1 MATLAVEQ
9 VAATLEGLE
18 ETIIHK
24 LIDRAQF
31 RRNLTVYRPGQSG
44 FEGDAVSSLFE
55 IRLRQHEVM
64 DAEFGRFHV
73 PEERPFTSP
82 LPASR
87 RLVSIPENILMI
99 DDYDSV
105 NLTAR
110 IQSDYLSFV
119 SQLCADGDDLQYGSS
134 VEHDVQVLQAV
145 SRRIHF
151 GAMYVAEVK
160 FRSNPTEYR
169 RLIEAS
175 DRIGLVSLLTRP
187 EAEIRILERVREK
200 VAYIQARVNT
210 SVRSLVDA
218 DVVLNFYRDT
228 VIPLT
233 KDGEVLYLFN
243 RRNPRD

>member
-9 VAATLEGLE
+9 VAAILEGLE

-31 RRNLTVYRPGQSG
+31 RRNLLVYRPGRSG

-55 IRLRQHEVM
+55 IRLHQHEVM

-73 PEERPFTSP
+73 PEERPFTSS

-110 IQSDYLSFV
+110 IRSDYLRFV
-119 SQLCADGDDLQYGSS
+119 SQLCAEGDDFQYGSS
-134 VEHDVQVLQAV
+134 VEHDVQVLQAI

-160 FRSNPTEYR
+160 FRSNMAEYR
-169 RLIEAS
+169 RLIEAG
-175 DRIGLVSLLTRP
+175 DRIGLLSILTRP
-187 EAEIRILERVREK
+187 EAEVRILERVREK

-218 DVVLNFYRDT
+218 DIVLTFYRDT

-233 KDGEVLYLFN
+233 KDGEVLYLLN
-243 RRNPRD
+243 RRGAPA